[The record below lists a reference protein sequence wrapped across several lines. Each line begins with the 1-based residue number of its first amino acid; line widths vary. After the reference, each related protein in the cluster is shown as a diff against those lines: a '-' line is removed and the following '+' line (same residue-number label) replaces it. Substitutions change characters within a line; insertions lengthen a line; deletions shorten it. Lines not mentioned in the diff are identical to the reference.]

1 VQLAKAPVMSQWCPL
16 LAEAGRSLVGHAL
29 LVRLVRPVRPMR
41 PVRLYPLGC
50 RPPRSE
56 KAEWA
61 TDLGFSQPDRFD
73 LSSLSHLSLCAPPKP
88 YTKQLESAG

>member
-1 VQLAKAPVMSQWCPL
+1 MQLAKAPVMSQWCPL
-16 LAEAGRSLVGHAL
+16 LAEAGRSPVGHAL
-29 LVRLVRPVRPMR
+29 LVR
-41 PVRLYPLGC
+41 PVRLHPLGS

-73 LSSLSHLSLCAPPKP
+73 LSSLSHLSLCASPKP
-88 YTKQLESAG
+88 YTKQY